1 MITCSS
7 IKFSRHQMGYDLRR
21 NESVTTDYEDMFAT
35 NMYAKVG
42 SQMEHSETV
51 LPAQEAASIIRGH
64 DQTKPLF
71 LYLAFMALHTPL
83 VGLPPKKLRKKFSRW
98 EEHSCLLYFHLA
110 LVSVRNAGRAEFE
123 ESSQEVRDMVLASV
137 DQAVDRVISELRR
150 AGMFRNSVVLLTTDN
165 GGGPWYSNT
174 PLRGT
179 KETLFEG
186 GIRAASFL
194 LSPLLQVRSSH

>member
-1 MITCSS
+1 MSS
-7 IKFSRHQMGYDLRR
+7 
-21 NESVTTDYEDMFAT
+21 
-35 NMYAKVG
+35 
-42 SQMEHSETV
+42 
-51 LPAQEAASIIRGH
+51 
-64 DQTKPLF
+64 LF
-71 LYLAFMALHTPL
+71 
-83 VGLPPKKLRKKFSRW
+83 PPGN
-98 EEHSCLLYFHLA
+98 C
-110 LVSVRNAGRAEFE
+110 VRNAGRAEFE
-123 ESSQEVRDMVLASV
+123 ESSQEVRDMVLAGV

>member
-1 MITCSS
+1 
-7 IKFSRHQMGYDLRR
+7 
-21 NESVTTDYEDMFAT
+21 
-35 NMYAKVG
+35 
-42 SQMEHSETV
+42 
-51 LPAQEAASIIRGH
+51 
-64 DQTKPLF
+64 
-71 LYLAFMALHTPL
+71 
-83 VGLPPKKLRKKFSRW
+83 
-98 EEHSCLLYFHLA
+98 
-110 LVSVRNAGRAEFE
+110 
-123 ESSQEVRDMVLASV
+123 MVLASV

-194 LSPLLQVRSSH
+194 LSPLLQVRSSHSYPVYKYILDIVYNVCIDVAIG

>member
-42 SQMEHSETV
+42 SQMGHIDSETV
-51 LPAQEAASIIRGH
+51 SPAQEAASIIRGH

-98 EEHSCLLYFHLA
+98 ENQ
-110 LVSVRNAGRAEFE
+110 VSSLFPPGTCVRNAGRAEFE

>member
-42 SQMEHSETV
+42 SQMGHSETV
-51 LPAQEAASIIRGH
+51 SPAPGGGLHHPRPRPDQAAVPLPGLHGAPHAAGRTPAQETPQEVQQVGRSVMCS
-64 DQTKPLF
+64 LF
-71 LYLAFMALHTPL
+71 
-83 VGLPPKKLRKKFSRW
+83 PPGT
-98 EEHSCLLYFHLA
+98 C
-110 LVSVRNAGRAEFE
+110 VRNAGRAEFE

-137 DQAVDRVISELRR
+137 DQAVDKVISELRR

>member
-42 SQMEHSETV
+42 SQMDHSETV

-98 EEHSCLLYFHLA
+98 E
-110 LVSVRNAGRAEFE
+110 N
-123 ESSQEVRDMVLASV
+123 
-137 DQAVDRVISELRR
+137 
-150 AGMFRNSVVLLTTDN
+150 
-165 GGGPWYSNT
+165 
-174 PLRGT
+174 
-179 KETLFEG
+179 
-186 GIRAASFL
+186 FL
-194 LSPLLQVRSSH
+194 QIIYLIQ